1 MKSLK
6 KIFSLLITVS
16 LIIALGM
23 QSVSASSYPSSI
35 KVSSIGKINYGGTYS
50 FPVKYTSDGTLAYC
64 TEYQDQFPMGVTMSN
79 PARLEPGISY
89 IIANGY
95 KGTKGEYGNDSKMK
109 QYYITQ
115 LAIYTYLGQANP
127 KNNNA
132 VHKAVWDL
140 VNKAKSAKANDVT
153 LNVSLS
159 SGSTTM
165 KLTSDKK
172 YFISEAIT
180 VKSNVASQ
188 SFSVAASQNVGAFVV
203 NANGTKVSTVKSGDK
218 VYIKVPSDVIKEG
231 QKITLSMSVKGSR
244 TKQAAYLYKP
254 SQSKIQNIT
263 PGVTYPKTETASA
276 SIKVNAKKDKI
287 TTKVKISKQDITTK
301 KELPGAKLVIKDASG
316 NVKASWTS
324 TNEPKYIEGLAA
336 GNYTLCETQAPSG
349 YKLKT
354 ECIKFTVKADGTVA
368 SVVMYN
374 EKKPTVTKVKISKR
388 DITTKNE
395 LPGAKLVIK
404 DASGN
409 VKASWTST
417 NEPKYIEGLAAGN
430 YTLCETQAPDGY
442 KLQTEC
448 IKFTVKADGTV
459 ASVVM
464 YNEKKPTVTKVKIS
478 KKDITTKE
486 ELPGAKLVIKDAN
499 GKVVESWTSTST
511 PKYIEGLKAGNYT
524 LCETQAPNGYKL
536 ETECI
541 KFTVKANGSVSTVV
555 MYNEKKPTTTK
566 VKISKKDITTK
577 EELPGAKLV
586 IKDAKGNVKASWTS
600 TSTPKYIEGLTEG
613 TYTLCETQAPSGY
626 KLETECIDF
635 KVKADGTVTT
645 VVMYNEK
652 KPTTTKVK
660 ISKRDITT
668 KEELPGAKLV
678 IKDANG
684 NVKASWTSTNEP
696 KYIEGLAAGNYTLCE
711 TQAPDGYKLETE
723 CIKFTVKTNGTV
735 ASVIMYNEKKPTVTK
750 VKISKQDIT
759 NKKELPGAKLVVKDA
774 KGNVKA
780 SWTSTSTPKYIEGL
794 EAGTYYL
801 TETAAPEGYELYT
814 ESIKFNVYANG
825 TVSKV
830 IMYNSPKIV
839 TKVKISKQDITT
851 KKELPGASLVI
862 KDASGKVVESW
873 VSTNEPKY
881 IEGLKAGNY
890 TLCETAAPQ
899 GYELYTECIKFAVKE
914 NGTLSTV
921 IMYNTPKKEEAPKKT
936 KLQIIKKD
944 ATTKEV
950 LEGATFVLKDS
961 EGKVVE
967 TWKSTKKAKEF
978 ENLKAGTYTLTE
990 TEAPEGYILNTKPMT
1005 FELKANDQLTTVIM
1019 YNTKKPTVTKVK
1031 ISKQDITTKEELPGA
1046 KLVIKNAEGKVVESW
1061 TSTNE
1066 PKYIEGLET
1075 GKYTLCETQ
1084 APEGYVLATECIN
1097 FEVKA
1102 DGSITSVIMYNT
1114 KQKDPE
1120 PEKPEVTKVQIS
1132 KQDMTTKEELPGATL
1147 VIKDASGKVIETWV
1161 STNEPKYIEGL
1172 KEGNYTLCETQAPE
1186 GYVLATECVNFTVK
1200 ADGSITKAVM
1210 YNEKQPTKE
1219 EPKVYKTKV
1228 SKQDITTKEELPGA
1242 TLVIKNSEG
1251 VEIHRFVSGNT
1262 PTYFELQ
1269 PGTYTLTEVQAP
1281 NGYILST
1288 EEITFTVSEDHTIV
1302 TEVVMYNTRAVDVP
1316 ITASSVSMLVYV
1328 IGLLGIAFGFKT
1340 VFVNARI

>member
-16 LIIALGM
+16 LIIAFGM

-35 KVSSIGKINYGGTYS
+35 KVSSIGKINYGGSYY

-64 TEYQDQFPMGVTMSN
+64 TEFQDQFPMGVTMSN

-95 KGTKGEYGNDSKMK
+95 KGTKDEYGNDSKMK

-127 KNNNA
+127 KNNND

-159 SGSTTM
+159 SESTTM

-301 KELPGAKLVIKDASG
+301 KELPGAKLVIKDANGS
-316 NVKASWTS
+316 
-324 TNEPKYIEGLAA
+324 
-336 GNYTLCETQAPSG
+336 
-349 YKLKT
+349 
-354 ECIKFTVKADGTVA
+354 
-368 SVVMYN
+368 
-374 EKKPTVTKVKISKR
+374 
-388 DITTKNE
+388 
-395 LPGAKLVIK
+395 
-404 DASGN
+404 

-442 KLQTEC
+442 KLKTEC

-459 ASVVM
+459 ASVIM
-464 YNEKKPTVTKVKIS
+464 YNEKKPTV
-478 KKDITTKE
+478 
-486 ELPGAKLVIKDAN
+486 
-499 GKVVESWTSTST
+499 
-511 PKYIEGLKAGNYT
+511 
-524 LCETQAPNGYKL
+524 
-536 ETECI
+536 
-541 KFTVKANGSVSTVV
+541 
-555 MYNEKKPTTTK
+555 
-566 VKISKKDITTK
+566 
-577 EELPGAKLV
+577 
-586 IKDAKGNVKASWTS
+586 
-600 TSTPKYIEGLTEG
+600 
-613 TYTLCETQAPSGY
+613 
-626 KLETECIDF
+626 
-635 KVKADGTVTT
+635 
-645 VVMYNEK
+645 
-652 KPTTTKVK
+652 TKVK

-696 KYIEGLAAGNYTLCE
+696 KYIEGLAAGDYTLCE

-723 CIKFTVKTNGTV
+723 CIKFTVKSNGTV

-990 TEAPEGYILNTKPMT
+990 TAAPEGYILNTKPMT

-1031 ISKQDITTKEELPGA
+1031 ISKQDITTKKELPGA

-1102 DGSITSVIMYNT
+1102 DGNITSVIMYNT

-1172 KEGNYTLCETQAPE
+1172 KAGNYTLCETQAPE